1 MGRTP
6 TAEELARAINRLN
19 DSLNKRIE
27 HVERAA
33 DSELLPFIRETG
45 ARYTEVAAGLA
56 GVSATVAA
64 LKQTIDQWRGD
75 IHKQLDDQDER
86 LLVVED
92 KSTRHQVRLDQLDDT
107 FADHQVRVRSLERHQ
122 TETTTELALTRRQK
136 TGLAAVSA
144 GGGIVTWL
152 LSHLLGG

>member
-75 IHKQLDDQDER
+75 IHKQLDDHDER

>member
-1 MGRTP
+1 MREMVAGRLERVEEFADGEVQGFIRKAGAKYDTVSESLVRLG
-6 TAEELARAINRLN
+6 TRFDEAAKTVKEWRDDIRRELA
-19 DSLNKRIE
+19 E
-27 HVERAA
+27 HDA
-33 DSELLPFIRETG
+33 
-45 ARYTEVAAGLA
+45 
-56 GVSATVAA
+56 
-64 LKQTIDQWRGD
+64 
-75 IHKQLDDQDER
+75 R
-86 LLVVED
+86 LLTVED
-92 KSTRHQVRLDQLDDT
+92 KSTRHTVRLDAIEDT